1 MPASALHW
9 GEMMDVRLGDWIET
23 IDVRNKD
30 GAVKAFY
37 GININKEF
45 MPTVANTENLDP
57 TKYKVLKQGQFLF
70 SGAQTGRDVCIR
82 IGLFRQPESV
92 LVSPSYTIFKIKD
105 ENVILPEYLFMLFRR
120 KEMDRYGWF
129 LSDSSIRSNLDWDR
143 FTEIRLSL
151 PPIDIQRKYAVVY
164 QSLLANLHTYER
176 GLDDLKLVCD
186 GYIEHLRQSVPLV
199 RIGGYLKQEMTNN
212 KNGQYGIDDV
222 KGISIQKKFIET
234 KANMEN
240 VSLKPYLQVKPR
252 HFAYVTVTSRNGEKI
267 TIAHNSSPDTYLVS
281 SSYEVFS
288 VKDETQLLPE
298 YLALFFQRAEFDRY
312 ARYHSW
318 GSAREVFA
326 WADLCDVKIPLPEL
340 SVQQAVA
347 DIYQVWIARRQI
359 AERLK
364 QQINR
369 ICPVLVRGA
378 IQDKSAVGF

>member
-1 MPASALHW
+1 
-9 GEMMDVRLGDWIET
+9 MDVRLGDLVEQSNQKNQDLELDIDDVKGISVQKVFIET
-23 IDVRNKD
+23 KANMEGVSLKPYLLVKPRSFAYVTITSRNSEKITIAYNSSPD
-30 GAVKAFY
+30 TY
-37 GININKEF
+37 
-45 MPTVANTENLDP
+45 
-57 TKYKVLKQGQFLF
+57 
-70 SGAQTGRDVCIR
+70 
-82 IGLFRQPESV
+82 
-92 LVSPSYTIFKIKD
+92 LVSSSYVVFSIKD
-105 ENVILPEYLFMLFRR
+105 ENQLLPEYLAIFFNRP
-120 KEMDRYGWF
+120 EFDRYARYHSWGSAREAFSWE
-129 LSDSSIRSNLDWDR
+129 DMCN
-143 FTEIRLSL
+143 IRLDL
-151 PPIDIQRKYAVVY
+151 PSIGIQRKYVAVY
-164 QSLLANLHTYER
+164 QSLLANLHAYER
-176 GLDDLKLVCD
+176 GLDDLKRVCD

-364 QQINR
+364 QQINQ

-378 IQDKSAVGF
+378 AAEAV

>member
-1 MPASALHW
+1 
-9 GEMMDVRLGDWIET
+9 MDVRLGDWIET

-151 PPIDIQRKYAVVY
+151 PPIDIQRKYAAVY
-164 QSLLANLHTYER
+164 QSLLANLHAYER
-176 GLDDLKLVCD
+176 GLDDLKQVCD
-186 GYIEHLRQSVPLV
+186 GYLEQCKRKYPFVALQELLKEVDNRNTANQVTNLQGINIEKVFIPSVANVNNESLAKYKIV
-199 RIGGYLKQEMTNN
+199 KQ
-212 KNGQYGIDDV
+212 GQ
-222 KGISIQKKFIET
+222 
-234 KANMEN
+234 
-240 VSLKPYLQVKPR
+240 
-252 HFAYVTVTSRNGEKI
+252 FAYSAMQTGRDKCIRIALYTEKEPCI
-267 TIAHNSSPDTYLVS
+267 ISPAYSVL
-281 SSYEVFS
+281 EVKNEK
-288 VKDETQLLPE
+288 VLAE
-298 YLALFFQRAEFDRY
+298 YIMLWFRRSESDRY
-312 ARYHSW
+312 GWFISDSSIRASLELRDFYQIQ
-318 GSAREVFA
+318 
-326 WADLCDVKIPLPEL
+326 IPLPDL
-340 SVQQAVA
+340 SVQQAIV
-347 DIYQVWIARRQI
+347 DIYQVWIARRQT

-364 QQINR
+364 QQISQ